1 MTVSAALSNP
11 NDDKLQEAGAVG
23 EAVLGEGS
31 DAQVLEHID
40 TADAPLV
47 DAPLVA
53 SSLLRSP
60 RAAAGAG
67 DTSPTSDSS
76 FMLPMAPVA
85 SAHADTFA
93 APVPTEPALRFQR
106 PQQLPLPTPSTYVT
120 PASTADLAGGS
131 KSRADFS
138 RRVGAGLS
146 GSFVQ
151 LSERSLAPA
160 VAPTWGRDDLPGPVG
175 LGAGPSSPRHISSMP
190 MRSIPMKAANELA
203 AGASGVY
210 NPPEVASGA
219 RSGAAVDNVALQP
232 TCSIA
237 RSPAITAALSDGS
250 GAADGDH
257 DGDALSGLARGSA
270 EHGEYRFSKAQTTS
284 QETDGGSG
292 ALQQHAQQGRGRSA
306 RPFWTQYGLLS
317 SSPHAPLPR
326 LLERAVLPWLLHP
339 FGRVA
344 VLLILLGAMV
354 ASAFGATRLQ
364 EGYTIA
370 DLAPDGHFVGVFD
383 RADFQ
388 FRRQAGA
395 LCLTRYSLKIHVL

>member
-1 MTVSAALSNP
+1 MLR
-11 NDDKLQEAGAVG
+11 EAGAVC
-23 EAVLGEGS
+23 EAVVGEGS

-53 SSLLRSP
+53 SSLTRSP
-60 RAAAGAG
+60 RAAAGAD
-67 DTSPTSDSS
+67 DTSSTGDSS
-76 FMLPMAPVA
+76 LMLPMAPMA
-85 SAHADTFA
+85 SAHADTFV
-93 APVPTEPALRFQR
+93 APVSTAPAPRFQT
-106 PQQLPLPTPSTYVT
+106 PQLPLPTPSTYVT

-131 KSRADFS
+131 SSGANFS

-151 LSERSLAPA
+151 LSERSLT
-160 VAPTWGRDDLPGPVG
+160 PTAASTRGRDELHGPGG
-175 LGAGPSSPRHISSMP
+175 LGAEPSSPRHILSRPTRNVP
-190 MRSIPMKAANELA
+190 MTAASELGA
-203 AGASGVY
+203 EAGGAY
-210 NPPEVASGA
+210 NPLESDAAVHNVALQPIA
-219 RSGAAVDNVALQP
+219 RSGAARA
-232 TCSIA
+232 
-237 RSPAITAALSDGS
+237 
-250 GAADGDH
+250 
-257 DGDALSGLARGSA
+257 SA
-270 EHGEYRFSKAQTTS
+270 KHGEYHGFAKAQTAS
-284 QETDGGSG
+284 QEAGGSGG
-292 ALQQHAQQGRGRSA
+292 ALQQHAQQVRRTA

-344 VLLILLGAMV
+344 VLLILLVAMV
-354 ASAFGATRLQ
+354 ASAYGATRLQ

-395 LCLTRYSLKIHVL
+395 LLLGALHSESTCAGISYNVAARIGID